1 MAAEKQNPMGSAGPN
16 EALLTAMVSE
26 AWGEP
31 ARITS
36 WEVEEVDYPFASPA
50 TAGLFRVRGTTG
62 EDRPWSLFAKVL
74 QHPRHWAGI
83 DQVPA
88 ALRED
93 FQANF
98 PWRGELVAWEPAFVA
113 ALPPGLRVP
122 VLHRV
127 VELGED
133 RLVLWMEDVDIDPGP
148 WDPPRFSRAGHLL
161 GGLAARR
168 CDAPALAA
176 SGVPAG
182 LGLRRYV
189 DGRVLPLLELLE
201 RDEFWAHPLIA
212 AAVDARLRRDLAELA
227 RRLPAVL
234 GRLDRCPQSLPH
246 GDASPQNLLPVRDG
260 SGTLVAIDTAFQC
273 PQAIGFDLGQL
284 LIGLVHAGELSA
296 ASLES
301 HDPLIIDAFARGLAE
316 GGADVPDTEVVY
328 GHHGSLL
335 ARAGFTSFPLEH
347 LGDPPTPA
355 LEELFAQ
362 RAALTR
368 YIADSALALGP

>member
-1 MAAEKQNPMGSAGPN
+1 MAAAKQNPMGSAGPG
-16 EALLTAMVSE
+16 EALLTAMVS
-26 AWGEP
+26 ASWDRP
-31 ARITS
+31 VRIAS
-36 WEVEEVDYPFASPA
+36 WEVEKVDYPFASPA

-62 EDRPWSLFAKVL
+62 ENQPWSLFAKVL

-88 ALRED
+88 ELRED
-93 FQANF
+93 FEAAF

-122 VLHRV
+122 FLHRV
-127 VELGED
+127 VDLGAD

-148 WDPPRFSRAGHLL
+148 WDPPRFARAGHLL

-168 CDAPALAA
+168 CDCRALAA

-189 DGRVLPLLELLE
+189 KGRVLPMLQVLQ
-201 RDEFWAHPLIA
+201 RDEFWAHPLVA
-212 AAVDARLRRDLAELA
+212 AVVDARLRRDLAELA
-227 RRLPAVL
+227 GRLPAVL
-234 GRLDRCPQSLPH
+234 DRLDRCPQSLPH
-246 GDASPQNLLPVRDG
+246 GDASPQNLLPVRNEP
-260 SGTLVAIDTAFQC
+260 GTLVVIDTAFQC

-301 HDPLIIDAFARGLAE
+301 DDAQIMAAFARGLAE
-316 GGADVPDTEVVY
+316 GGVDVPAAEVVY

-335 ARAGFTSFPLEH
+335 ARAGFTAFPLEH
-347 LGDPPTPA
+347 LGDPPTPT

-368 YIADSALALGP
+368 YIADSALALQP